1 MKTIE
6 ELKEEIIER
15 NMGVSSKCGLF
26 CDYTIPL
33 TFPDV
38 KAIKELY
45 KSSNE
50 YEADIDNVF
59 FRRYKNRFVLVD
71 SYDEW
76 LEEVVALLRANEYK
90 YNELY
95 ETMLVEYN
103 KMENYDMT
111 ETGTDTTK
119 KTGTIDNTGNSSNGA
134 HTDTLN
140 TTNGA
145 HTDTVNTTL
154 GSVTNSSSVAMG
166 EQNETTIHKVRPFND
181 SDTSYIANSDETKR
195 NAHTDTT
202 NETLGSQTNT
212 SSNAYG
218 SQTNTSSNQY
228 GAQQNTNNNLE
239 TFDTTDATTHT
250 FSRHGNIGVLSGQQL
265 IEQSR
270 KVAMF
275 NIWSVIFADVNNHLL
290 GGFV

>member
-1 MKTIE
+1 MMT
-6 ELKEEIIER
+6 
-15 NMGVSSKCGLF
+15 
-26 CDYTIPL
+26 
-33 TFPDV
+33 
-38 KAIKELY
+38 IKELY
-45 KSSNE
+45 SYILEEETPTIYNGFFAENTISSSFPNVKIIKE
-50 YEADIDNVF
+50 VYQALKPYKKDIDLAFYNLYSSRDTICDTYFDWV
-59 FRRYKNRFVLVD
+59 RSVQ
-71 SYDEW
+71 
-76 LEEVVALLRANEYK
+76 AMLRMNEYK

-103 KMENYDMT
+103 KMENYDMI

-134 HTDTLN
+134 HTDT
-140 TTNGA
+140 
-145 HTDTVNTTL
+145 VNTTL
-154 GSVTNSSSVAMG
+154 GSVTNSSSVAIG
-166 EQNETTIHKVRPFND
+166 EQNETTTHKVRPFND

-195 NAHTDTT
+195 NSHTDTT
-202 NETLGSQTNT
+202 NETL
-212 SSNAYG
+212 G

-239 TFDTTDATTHT
+239 TFDTTDETTHT

-265 IEQSR
+265 VEQSR

-275 NIWSVIFADVNNHLL
+275 SIWSEIFKDINNTLL